1 MEAGFDNE
9 AIMAQLE
16 KIKKDYEPKVYMGD
30 DGEVIIQYAPHWIKQ
45 VKIYCDFLNITPMQL
60 VQQHMDLTSTAK
72 NKPL

>member
-9 AIMAQLE
+9 RIQKQLE
-16 KIKKDYEPKVYMGD
+16 KIQGDYEPKVYMCEN
-30 DGEVIIQYAPHWIKQ
+30 GEIITQYVPYWIKQ

-72 NKPL
+72 NKSL